1 MNSMVGRGEQE
12 KIRAAMARLGIREDD
27 LDEQFIRSS
36 QKGGQNVNKV
46 STCVFLRH
54 RPTGITVKCQEERG
68 QGINRL
74 VARKRL
80 LAKIEQARE
89 LEKRKAAARR
99 WTARQK
105 SRRRSV
111 AGKENV
117 LRNKRIHALKKE
129 SRRPVRD
136 ND

>member
-1 MNSMVGRGEQE
+1 MLTGGQK
-12 KIRAAMARLGIREDD
+12 KIHQAMARLGVREED

-54 RPTGITVKCQEERG
+54 RPSGIMVKCQEERG

-80 LAKIEQARE
+80 LAKIEHARVVE
-89 LEKRKAAARR
+89 RKKMAASR
-99 WTARQK
+99 WRAF
-105 SRRRSV
+105 
-111 AGKENV
+111 
-117 LRNKRIHALKKE
+117 
-129 SRRPVRD
+129 
-136 ND
+136 